1 MFQEEVFKHHRP
13 ITAEDIQSKQLGG
26 LDGAY
31 TDLIGDLGYNTDD
44 PTIGVIVQTDKEGEV
59 EGARLAKCGKVKPKE
74 SNTTDFWPEAGEGRL
89 VIEEFDL
96 SKLGDQNSYMTSMWT
111 DLPIKIMVK
120 KGSVW
125 KSVKKA
131 EYEERGYSSL
141 VFRAH
146 FIPVGVD
153 KAKFIITAVPGE
165 AATIHST
172 YGADAGRRGYPGIKV
187 HEAHCKIVIS
197 EEPEHRWGLGVQP
210 FVLVKDASV
219 DERGAVITED
229 ISYPSSMDIKFAVV
243 GLLSSATVPNWHHGR
258 AGWEKAI
265 NSRKFSSRVPQ
276 EVWPAPRVEDAVET
290 EVEDSSEGEGEE
302 V

>member
-1 MFQEEVFKHHRP
+1 M
-13 ITAEDIQSKQLGG
+13 
-26 LDGAY
+26 
-31 TDLIGDLGYNTDD
+31 
-44 PTIGVIVQTDKEGEV
+44 
-59 EGARLAKCGKVKPKE
+59 
-74 SNTTDFWPEAGEGRL
+74 TTRW
-89 VIEEFDL
+89 
-96 SKLGDQNSYMTSMWT
+96 S

-146 FIPVGVD
+146 FIPVGVE